1 MEVEPMRRWWV
12 RRTWWR
18 RNPVEEPRLVNS
30 EVTMFIKKT
39 HLAMTVV
46 LMLFVPLLA
55 EIAVELIPVLEGN
68 LLESSKLYQNRLVSL
83 S

>member
-1 MEVEPMRRWWV
+1 
-12 RRTWWR
+12 
-18 RNPVEEPRLVNS
+18 
-30 EVTMFIKKT
+30 MFIKNI